1 MGKNVEIPLLTA
13 EDIECRISTVKATG
27 GSILLYK
34 DARCDMRILDS
45 VFGIYGWQRLNELI
59 DGQLFCTVRVQN
71 PETKEWI
78 SKQDVGTESYTEKEK
93 GRASD
98 AFKRACFNIGIGRE
112 LYTAPFIW
120 ITWKG
125 NEYNNGKPR
134 IDLKVKSIK
143 YNSRREIVDL
153 VIVDKDGNIRY
164 SMTNKPKKDI
174 PLKKEPIDDAFDL
187 AFQEIKEAKS
197 GDDLASIFNRWSGL
211 QSSKQFISALTE
223 RRQQLGIFKSNE
235 IDAKTV

>member
-1 MGKNVEIPLLTA
+1 MNENIEIPLLTA
-13 EDIECRISTVKATG
+13 EDIECRISTVKPNG

-45 VFGIYGWQRLNELI
+45 VFGIYGWQRHNELI
-59 DGQLFCTVRVQN
+59 DGQLFCTVSIQN
-71 PETKEWI
+71 PITKEWI

-120 ITWKG
+120 IKWREG
-125 NEYNNGKPR
+125 EYNNGKPR
-134 IDLKVKSIK
+134 VNLTVKSIK

-153 VIVDKDGNIRY
+153 VIVDKDGNTRF
-164 SMTNKPKKDI
+164 SMTSKPNNAST
-174 PLKKEPIDDAFDL
+174 KKEPVDDSLSL